1 MDNSAYALCYVTHD
15 WGGAAQTLKKAVK
28 KGLTVINLG
37 EKMVDRI
44 HLETEVIYKKTFLE
58 KSIDE
63 IEFSMIEQGISVKD
77 KSKKHMTFDEIIN
90 EIFREIE
97 YVLLP
102 ERAKTAE
109 AFVKT
114 AIEISETY
122 ELDVKIV
129 KHHSHISVNYY
140 FNSTGCMGFLRKV
153 IMFADDIEFF
163 TNTKGYDMKQF
174 KAPRRVGT
182 HRKELTAVPIS
193 TSWKRPSS
201 VPSAEQRCIAV
212 TTVDANAISDGSARI
227 VNAGS

>member
-1 MDNSAYALCYVTHD
+1 
-15 WGGAAQTLKKAVK
+15 
-28 KGLTVINLG
+28 
-37 EKMVDRI
+37 
-44 HLETEVIYKKTFLE
+44 
-58 KSIDE
+58 
-63 IEFSMIEQGISVKD
+63 
-77 KSKKHMTFDEIIN
+77 MTFDEIIN

-163 TNTKGYDMKQF
+163 TNTKGYDIVMSIDHY
-174 KAPRRVGT
+174 T
-182 HRKELTAVPIS
+182 HAVIRNG
-193 TSWKRPSS
+193 KRIKP
-201 VPSAEQRCIAV
+201 
-212 TTVDANAISDGSARI
+212 
-227 VNAGS
+227 